1 MFCEKCGTQIP
12 EDAAFC
18 PNCGASTSGEIN
30 PEITKKE
37 KIEDNEIQLKV
48 KPTFKWGVALYPFFI
63 TLIIILIVML
73 PIAFVSFTTGIGVL
87 VAMLVFAVFMG
98 LIYLIQALI
107 NKKQIENYT
116 YDFYKTKVIYKDS
129 FINLAEKEVKYK
141 NIREITMRQTFF
153 QRLFNLGT
161 IILFT
166 NAETGFGNGIFI
178 NNVENVKDVYNQIKT
193 VVEI

>member
-1 MFCEKCGTQIP
+1 MGDLVYNSSFIGKYP
-12 EDAAFC
+12 S
-18 PNCGASTSGEIN
+18 NL
-30 PEITKKE
+30 KK
-37 KIEDNEIQLKV
+37 
-48 KPTFKWGVALYPFFI
+48 
-63 TLIIILIVML
+63 
-73 PIAFVSFTTGIGVL
+73 SS
-87 VAMLVFAVFMG
+87 
-98 LIYLIQALI
+98 
-107 NKKQIENYT
+107 
-116 YDFYKTKVIYKDS
+116 IYKDS

-193 VVEI
+193 VVDI

>member
-73 PIAFVSFTTGIGVL
+73 PIAFVSFTTGIGSISCY
-87 VAMLVFAVFMG
+87 ASICC
-98 LIYLIQALI
+98 IYGTNIFNTSI
-107 NKKQIENYT
+107 NKQ
-116 YDFYKTKVIYKDS
+116 KTNRKLY
-129 FINLAEKEVKYK
+129 
-141 NIREITMRQTFF
+141 IR
-153 QRLFNLGT
+153 LL
-161 IILFT
+161 
-166 NAETGFGNGIFI
+166 
-178 NNVENVKDVYNQIKT
+178 
-193 VVEI
+193 